1 MALDLDLSQFH
12 DLFFEESHEGLQI
25 MEAGLLGLDPGN
37 PDLEVINNV
46 FRAAHSMKGG
56 AGTFG
61 FTAIAGF
68 THVLETT
75 LSELRERRRT
85 VTRELVDAL
94 LKSVDVLRYMLDCG
108 KSGMAIDQE
117 RVRNA
122 EAALQ
127 SVPAPAAPAPAAA
140 ERPCWEIKFFPH
152 RNMLQTGND
161 PYRILREL
169 RTLGELVAE
178 ANTDALPELADLKV
192 EQCYVG
198 WNLRHYGDHDA
209 KIIRELFAWVEGDC
223 QLELNLRGERRQ
235 RTGRRRDDDGPQND
249 FGVEA
254 GTKGAEQASIRVH
267 INKIDTLINLV
278 GELVITQSILNRLAD
293 GEDVAHVSK
302 LREVVD
308 LLERNTRELQD
319 QAMRIRM
326 IPTEAAFQ
334 RLQRLVR
341 SLGESLGKQV
351 DLQMSGGTTEV
362 DKTVLEKIID
372 PLVHLVRNAMDHGIE
387 TPEKRLAAGK
397 PAAGRLLIV
406 ARQEGGNII
415 IEVQD
420 DGGGLNVSA
429 ILEKAREN
437 ALISADEELTEAE
450 IHDLIFQAG
459 FTTAPGISAVS
470 GRGVGMDVVRRN
482 INDLG
487 GSVSVASVPGQGST
501 FTIKLPLTLAIL
513 DAQLARVGSQ
523 IVVIPVLNIIE
534 SVQVKPG
541 MVNHIAGESEV
552 YRFRDEYIPVIRL
565 HEAFGIAPLVTNLEQ
580 GLMIIV
586 DAGHQKAALFVED
599 MVGQQ
604 QVVIKSL
611 ETNFRAV
618 QGLIGATVLG
628 DGAIAIIV
636 DIPGLLQMC
645 GAKKQ
650 RAPAPLAVNAR

>member
-1 MALDLDLSQFH
+1 MALELDLSQFH

-25 MEAGLLGLDPGN
+25 MEAGLLGLDPGK
-37 PDLEVINNV
+37 PDPEVINNV

-61 FTAIAGF
+61 FSGIAGF

-75 LSELRERRRT
+75 LSELRERRRM

-108 KSGMAIDQE
+108 KTGTAVDEE
-117 RVRNA
+117 RVRNV

-127 SVPAPAAPAPAAA
+127 AVPAPPPPAPAAA
-140 ERPCWEIKFFPH
+140 AKPGWDIKFFPH
-152 RNMLQTGND
+152 RNLLQSGND

-169 RTLGELVAE
+169 RALGELEVQV
-178 ANTDALPELADLKV
+178 NIDALPGLAALEV
-192 EQCYVG
+192 EQCYLG
-198 WNLRHYGDHDA
+198 WNLRHHGDHDA
-209 KIIRELFAWVEGDC
+209 RTIRELFAWVEGEC
-223 QLELNLRGERRQ
+223 QLELTLRGERRQ

-249 FGVEA
+249 IGGEGA
-254 GTKGAEQASIRVH
+254 TKGAEQASIRVN

-293 GEDVAHVSK
+293 SEDVAHVGK

-308 LLERNTRELQD
+308 SLERNTRELQD

-326 IPTEAAFQ
+326 VPTEGAFQ

-351 DLQMSGGTTEV
+351 DLQMTGGTTEV

-387 TPEKRLAAGK
+387 TPEQRLAAGK
-397 PAAGRLLIV
+397 PAAGRLHIL

-429 ILEKAREN
+429 ILQKARERM
-437 ALISADEELTEAE
+437 LIAPDEELTEAQ

-459 FTTAPGISAVS
+459 FSTASGISAVS

-487 GSVSVASVPGQGST
+487 GSVSVSSVPGRGST

-513 DAQLARVGSQ
+513 DAQLARVGNQ
-523 IVVIPVLNIIE
+523 IIVIPVLNIIE
-534 SVQVKPG
+534 SVQVRPG
-541 MVNHIAGESEV
+541 MVNYIAGESEV

-565 HEAFGIAPLVTNLEQ
+565 HEAFGIAPLVTKLEQ
-580 GLMIIV
+580 GLVIVV
-586 DAGHQKAALFVED
+586 DAGRQKAALFVED

-618 QGLIGATVLG
+618 PGLIGATVLG

-636 DIPGLLQMC
+636 DIGGLLQMC
-645 GAKKQ
+645 AAKKQ
-650 RAPAPLAVNAR
+650 RAPVPLAASAR

>member
-1 MALDLDLSQFH
+1 MALELDLSQFH
-12 DLFFEESHEGLQI
+12 DLFFEESHEGLQV
-25 MEAGLLGLDPGN
+25 MEAGLLGLDPAN
-37 PDLEVINNV
+37 PDLEVVNNV

-75 LSELRERRRT
+75 LSELRDRRRT
-85 VTRELVDAL
+85 VSRELVDAL

-108 KSGMAIDQE
+108 KTGTAIDQE
-117 RVRNA
+117 RVKNA

-127 SVPAPAAPAPAAA
+127 SIPAPAAAAPAPAAK
-140 ERPCWEIKFFPH
+140 PGWDIKFFPH
-152 RNMLQTGND
+152 RNLLQTGND

-169 RTLGELVAE
+169 RALGGLE
-178 ANTDALPELADLKV
+178 AQVNTDALPDLRGLEV
-192 EQCYVG
+192 EQCYLG

-209 KIIRELFAWVEGDC
+209 RTIRELFAWVEGDC
-223 QLELNLRGERRQ
+223 QLELTLRGERRQ
-235 RTGRRRDDDGPQND
+235 RTGRRREDDGTQGEP
-249 FGVEA
+249 GVDG
-254 GTKGAEQASIRVH
+254 GTRGAEQASIRVN

-293 GEDVAHVSK
+293 SEEVAHVGK

-326 IPTEAAFQ
+326 VPTEAAFQ

-351 DLQMSGGTTEV
+351 ELQMSGGTTEV

-397 PAAGRLLIV
+397 PAAGRLHIL

-420 DGGGLNVSA
+420 DGGGLNISA
-429 ILEKAREN
+429 ILEKARERN
-437 ALISADEELTEAE
+437 LVAADDDLTEAQ
-450 IHDLIFQAG
+450 IHDLIFEAG
-459 FTTAPGISAVS
+459 FTTASGISAVS

-487 GSVSVASVPGQGST
+487 GSVGVASVPGQGST

-513 DAQLARVGSQ
+513 DAQLARVGNQ
-523 IVVIPVLNIIE
+523 IIVIPVLNIIE

-541 MVNHIAGESEV
+541 MVNYIAGESEV

-565 HEAFGIAPLVTNLEQ
+565 HEAFGIAPLVTDIEK
-580 GLMIIV
+580 GLVIIV
-586 DAGHQKAALFVED
+586 DAGHHKAALFVED

-645 GAKKQ
+645 GARKQ
-650 RAPAPLAVNAR
+650 RAPVRLAAGGR